1 MFKTIYEVW
10 CMFRHQ
16 VYKVIGKKTGFKS
29 RTNRG
34 GFLRMTS
41 ILHGLFSILTRERGV
56 WCGSGIDFD
65 APLDYCVIISCWKR

>member
-1 MFKTIYEVW
+1 MVHVKTSSVQDD
-10 CMFRHQ
+10 R
-16 VYKVIGKKTGFKS
+16 KKTGFES

-41 ILHGLFSILTRERGV
+41 ILHGLFIILTRERGV

-65 APLDYCVIISCWKR
+65 APLDYCVICCS